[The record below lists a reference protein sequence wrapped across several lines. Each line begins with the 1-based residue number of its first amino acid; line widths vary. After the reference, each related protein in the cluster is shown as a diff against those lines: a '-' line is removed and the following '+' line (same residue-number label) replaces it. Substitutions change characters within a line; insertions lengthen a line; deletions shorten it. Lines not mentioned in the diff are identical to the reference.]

1 MKRQRV
7 GLADRKQRLR
17 KLVTVQNTAGSHGAD
32 KAMPSESPI
41 LEVKEVTRAFGGLI
55 AVNRVSFDVNRGEIM
70 AIIGPNGSGKTTL
83 FNLISG
89 FLPPT
94 RGEIWF
100 EGRNLKRR
108 APHRIASLGIARTF
122 QLLQL
127 FTNMSVV
134 ENVMVGRH
142 LRSKAGML
150 DTALRLPHSRAEEK
164 DIFEAAMSI
173 LAMVGLKEEAF
184 NPPLSLPYGKQK
196 LLEIARALATEPKL
210 LLMDE
215 PAGGIS
221 VQEIETLAQLIYQIR
236 DSGITVLLVEHRM
249 ELAMGIADR
258 VIVLNFGQKIAEGTP
273 AEVQTNEQVI
283 TAYLGEEF

>member
-1 MKRQRV
+1 M
-7 GLADRKQRLR
+7 
-17 KLVTVQNTAGSHGAD
+17 TVQNTITTHG
-32 KAMPSESPI
+32 KGEAMPSGSHI
-41 LEVKEVTRAFGGLI
+41 LEVKEAYKAFGGLL
-55 AVNRVSFDVNRGEIM
+55 AVNKVSFDITPGEIV
-70 AIIGPNGSGKTTL
+70 AVIGPNGSGKTTL
-83 FNLISG
+83 FNLIGG
-89 FLPPT
+89 FLPLS

-100 EGRNLKRR
+100 EGRNLKGR

-127 FTNMSVV
+127 FTNMSIV

-150 DTALRLPHSRAEEK
+150 DTAFRLPHTKAEERN
-164 DIFEAAMSI
+164 IFEAAMSK
-173 LAMVGLKEEAF
+173 LAMVGLRKEEAF

-221 VQEIETLAQLIYQIR
+221 THEIEKLAQLIYLIR

-249 ELAMGIADR
+249 ELAMGVADR
-258 VIVLNFGQKIAEGTP
+258 VIVLNFGEKIAEGTP

-283 TAYLGEEF
+283 AAYLGEEF

>member
-1 MKRQRV
+1 
-7 GLADRKQRLR
+7 
-17 KLVTVQNTAGSHGAD
+17 VTVQNITETQGTERTTPLA
-32 KAMPSESPI
+32 SPI
-41 LEVKEVTRAFGGLI
+41 LKVKEVTKAFGGLI
-55 AVNRVSFDVNRGEIM
+55 AVNWVTFNVNRGEIV
-70 AIIGPNGSGKTTL
+70 AVIGPNGSGKTTL

-89 FLPPT
+89 FLPPS

-100 EGRNLKRR
+100 EGRNLKGR
-108 APHRIASLGIARTF
+108 APHRIASSGIGRTF

-127 FTNMSVV
+127 FTNMTII

-142 LRSKAGML
+142 LRSKAGMME
-150 DTALRLPHSRAEEK
+150 AAFRLPHTRVEER
-164 DIFEAAMSI
+164 DIFETAMSK
-173 LAMVGLKEEAF
+173 LEMVGLKEEAF

-221 VQEIETLAQLIYQIR
+221 IQEIEALAQLIYQIR
-236 DSGITVLLVEHRM
+236 DSGLTVLLVEHRM

-258 VIVLNFGQKIAEGTP
+258 VIVLNFGEKIAEGTP
-273 AEVQTNEQVI
+273 AEIQTNEQVI